1 MKNLVLPCDCR
12 LKWDKE
18 EVELVMCSYHFD
30 EYVDKGFVLPAE
42 EFIKYVTY
50 PKGSHYSSKTVARL
64 R

>member
-1 MKNLVLPCDCR
+1 MKNLILPCDCR

>member
-1 MKNLVLPCDCR
+1 MKNLILPCDCR

-50 PKGSHYSSKTVARL
+50 PRGSHYSSKTVARL

>member
-1 MKNLVLPCDCR
+1 MENLILPCDCR

-18 EVELVMCSYHFD
+18 EVELIMCRYHFD
-30 EYVDKGFVLPAE
+30 EYVDEGFILPAE